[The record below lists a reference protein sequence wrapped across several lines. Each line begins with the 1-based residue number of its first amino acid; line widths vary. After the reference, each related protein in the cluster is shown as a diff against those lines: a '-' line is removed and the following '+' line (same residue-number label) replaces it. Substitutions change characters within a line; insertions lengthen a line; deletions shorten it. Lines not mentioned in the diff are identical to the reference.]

1 MKALSQLRFYLALCL
16 APLLALISW
25 PSSAA
30 ITGADIYTQ
39 TIEKT
44 PIYNDKALQQYVER
58 LGNEVVAVSEMS
70 GEKFIFTL
78 LDDEGLNAFATRDNY
93 IYVNRGLLNY
103 VSNEAQ
109 LVAVLAHEVGH
120 ITREHVT
127 GQESRMTGA
136 KILSTLAGA
145 LSNSSEVYEATMA
158 YMNSMMKSHGRRNEL
173 EADETGA
180 EYMAKLGYDPKAMLS
195 MLGIM
200 KDYESVQKKQA
211 KGRGAVRPTYHG
223 VFASHPRNDARLRTV
238 VVKADALKSN
248 LNKGDGAETYR
259 QLTDGLVWGVNFL
272 AKTAPPNRYSN
283 MDLKVRIDFPTNW
296 SVNSAIEDGLATAE
310 APDKVASMTLKR
322 ARRTAQAPEEYLFNY
337 MKIQQLND
345 GQAISPAGLSGYTGL
360 LPATA
365 EKPSQ
370 RIAVIYYK
378 LDAYI
383 ISADVTDSDQHDDLD
398 QAMLSAIRT
407 FRPISRAEI
416 AGQKPKIVKYLQIE
430 SSTTYAELIKT
441 YKLNASDEEILRVI
455 NGHYPV
461 GEPEVGQ
468 WIKVFQQ

>member
-1 MKALSQLRFYLALCL
+1 MEAIKPLRFYITVFQAL
-16 APLLALISW
+16 LLALISW

-30 ITGADIYTQ
+30 ITGADIYNQ

-44 PIYNDKALQQYVER
+44 PIYNDQALQQYIER

-78 LDDEGLNAFATRDNY
+78 LDDENLNAFATRDNY

-136 KILSTLAGA
+136 QIISTLAGA
-145 LSNSSEVYEATMA
+145 LSNSNEVYEATMA
-158 YMNSMMKSHGRRNEL
+158 YINSMMKSHGRRNEL
-173 EADETGA
+173 EADEAGA

-200 KDYESVQKKQA
+200 KDYESVQKKRA

-238 VVKADALKSN
+238 VVKADALKSS
-248 LNKGDGAETYR
+248 LNRGDGADTYR
-259 QLTDGLVWGVNFL
+259 ELTDGLVWGVNFL

-283 MDLKVRIDFPTNW
+283 MDLKVRIDFPKTW
-296 SVNSAIEDGLATAE
+296 SVNSEIEDGLATAE
-310 APDKVASMTLKR
+310 APDKTANITLKKT
-322 ARRTAQAPEEYLFNY
+322 RRTAQAPEEYLFNY
-337 MKIQQLND
+337 MKIQQLTD
-345 GQAISPAGLSGYTGL
+345 GQVISPAGLSGYTGL
-360 LPATA
+360 LPGTDG
-365 EKPSQ
+365 KPAQ

-383 ISADVTDSDQHDDLD
+383 ISTEVTDSEQYSDLD
-398 QAMLSAIRT
+398 EAILSAIKT

-416 AGQKPKIVKYLQIE
+416 AGQKPKVVKYLQVE

-455 NGHYPV
+455 NGHYPA
-461 GEPEVGQ
+461 GEPKPGQ

>member
-1 MKALSQLRFYLALCL
+1 
-16 APLLALISW
+16 
-25 PSSAA
+25 
-30 ITGADIYTQ
+30 
-39 TIEKT
+39 
-44 PIYNDKALQQYVER
+44 
-58 LGNEVVAVSEMS
+58 
-70 GEKFIFTL
+70 
-78 LDDEGLNAFATRDNY
+78 
-93 IYVNRGLLNY
+93 
-103 VSNEAQ
+103 
-109 LVAVLAHEVGH
+109 
-120 ITREHVT
+120 
-127 GQESRMTGA
+127 
-136 KILSTLAGA
+136 
-145 LSNSSEVYEATMA
+145 
-158 YMNSMMKSHGRRNEL
+158 
-173 EADETGA
+173 
-180 EYMAKLGYDPKAMLS
+180 MAKLGYDPKAMLS

-283 MDLKVRIDFPTNW
+283 MDLKVRIDFPTTW

-337 MKIQQLND
+337 MKIQQLTD

-383 ISADVTDSDQHDDLD
+383 ISADVTDSDQYDDLD

-430 SSTTYAELIKT
+430 SSTTYAGLIKT

-461 GEPEVGQ
+461 GEPKVGQ